1 MRTAASTCL
10 LLVLGIALD
19 SSRPAA
25 GGTGFFVSKD
35 GRLLTNFHVIDSC
48 RQLTVQSKRLSGTA
62 RVVATDAANDLALLA
77 TNLKPVRIADWRYS
91 VRDDEPVVVYG
102 FPPAGERA
110 ADGKA
115 LGLTGWRRNKLLFTE
130 TGLEP
135 GMSGSA
141 IMDGSGLVIGIN
153 LGDIGHVMGQG
164 TGSTAA
170 AALLDAHGV
179 PHPEAREATPLSRSD
194 IIERAKAISV
204 KVTCQLDSRSTDG
217 RVCRRVGAFV
227 TDDKIVEACNREIA
241 SGRISGEA
249 LRGMYARIISISPC
263 AIATRRRRLARIAAI
278 FSAVREYTSPWGPT
292 VAPSPSSM
300 RRSASFRRT

>member
-1 MRTAASTCL
+1 VRTAVSICL

-19 SSRPAA
+19 SSRSAA
-25 GGTGFFVSKD
+25 EVISLSRGTGFFVSKD
-35 GRLLTNFHVIDSC
+35 GRLLTNFHVINSC
-48 RQLTVQSKRLSGTA
+48 RQLTVQSGRLSGAA

-102 FPPAGERA
+102 FPPTGERA

-115 LGLTGWRRNKLLFTE
+115 LGLTGWRHNKLLFRE
-130 TGLEP
+130 AGVEP

-153 LGDIGHVMGQG
+153 VGDIGHVMGRG

-170 AALLDAHGV
+170 AALLDAHGI
-179 PHPEAREATPLSRSD
+179 PHPEAREAAPLSKSE

-204 KVTCQLDSRSTDG
+204 KVTCQLTDG
-217 RVCRRVGAFV
+217 RV
-227 TDDKIVEACNREIA
+227 
-241 SGRISGEA
+241 
-249 LRGMYARIISISPC
+249 
-263 AIATRRRRLARIAAI
+263 
-278 FSAVREYTSPWGPT
+278 
-292 VAPSPSSM
+292 
-300 RRSASFRRT
+300 